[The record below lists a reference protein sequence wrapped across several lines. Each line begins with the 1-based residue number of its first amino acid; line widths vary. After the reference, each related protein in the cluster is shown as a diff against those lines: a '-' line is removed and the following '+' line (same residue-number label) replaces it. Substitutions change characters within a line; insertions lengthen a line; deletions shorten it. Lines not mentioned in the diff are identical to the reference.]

1 MVMTPQFEERL
12 ASVNGVV
19 IPSRVPEGEELYRK
33 RPLHSNIRRVKQ
45 KSRMTCIICDA
56 DCKDQRGLRAH
67 FVVCVERNGNPNGA
81 RWDDPLKNRAA
92 PAGPVSSR
100 SR

>member
-1 MVMTPQFEERL
+1 MTTHFQNRL

-19 IPSRVPEGEELYRK
+19 LPSRVSEGEGLYKK
-33 RPLHSNIRRVKQ
+33 RALHSNRRRGNKN
-45 KSRMTCIICDA
+45 SRMTCIICDA
-56 DCKDQRGLRAH
+56 DCRDQRGLRAH

-81 RWDDPLKNRAA
+81 RWDDPLMDRVA
-92 PAGPVSSR
+92 PAGLVNWR

>member
-1 MVMTPQFEERL
+1 MTTHFQNRL
-12 ASVNGVV
+12 AGVNGVV
-19 IPSRVPEGEELYRK
+19 LPSRVLEGEGLYKK
-33 RPLHSNIRRVKQ
+33 RPLHSNRHRGTK

-56 DCKDQRGLRAH
+56 DCRDQRGLRAH

-81 RWDDPLKNRAA
+81 RWDDPLKNRVA
-92 PAGPVSSR
+92 PSGLVSWR